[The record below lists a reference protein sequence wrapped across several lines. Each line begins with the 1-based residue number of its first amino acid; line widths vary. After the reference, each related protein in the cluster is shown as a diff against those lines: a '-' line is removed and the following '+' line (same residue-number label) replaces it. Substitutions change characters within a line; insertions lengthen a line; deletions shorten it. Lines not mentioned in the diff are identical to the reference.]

1 MDKKDRKKIKEGI
14 IWNIVNDRGG
24 GDPASIVI
32 SDYSPNPT
40 LNGKNLAEVTM
51 INGLKPTPSNAAE
64 VLMDMVYVSNG
75 RGDIS
80 LFKRTGYRTDHETSA
95 CNACF
100 RWWYS

>member
-1 MDKKDRKKIKEGI
+1 MYKRQIDKKDRKKIKEGI

-51 INGLKPTPSNAAE
+51 INGLDPTPSNAAE

-75 RGDIS
+75 RGIYHCLS
-80 LFKRTGYRTDHETSA
+80 VNRI
-95 CNACF
+95 
-100 RWWYS
+100 